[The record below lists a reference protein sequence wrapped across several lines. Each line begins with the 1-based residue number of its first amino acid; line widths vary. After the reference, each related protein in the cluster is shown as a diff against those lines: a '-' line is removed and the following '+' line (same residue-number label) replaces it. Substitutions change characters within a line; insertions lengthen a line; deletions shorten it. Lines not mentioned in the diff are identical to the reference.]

1 MKIEKGEK
9 REVERQRTIRIVPSV
24 HTLQTATRMGIFYS
38 YCIRNPFFA
47 YIYFFVN
54 NFVRIDV
61 LITNTLIINIRKNS
75 YYSFLSILGE
85 GFSLAPVLLD
95 PFE

>member
-61 LITNTLIINIRKNS
+61 LITNTLIINIRKNTRAS
-75 YYSFLSILGE
+75 LCLIGAANFLKCDE
-85 GFSLAPVLLD
+85 KWMWF
-95 PFE
+95 

>member
-9 REVERQRTIRIVPSV
+9 REVERKRTIRIVPSV
-24 HTLQTATRMGIFYS
+24 HTLQTATRMGIF

-61 LITNTLIINIRKNS
+61 LITNTLIINIRKNTRAS
-75 YYSFLSILGE
+75 LCLIGAANFLKCDE
-85 GFSLAPVLLD
+85 KWMWF
-95 PFE
+95 